1 MKNLQIE
8 QIIHPVLFALSQSV
22 PKIEQIIYPVLFA
35 LSKILGVGV
44 GPDGGWG
51 PLDGGAT
58 GGGQAGFGAHS
69 TVGSGVPPGAG
80 SGVPP
85 GAQVEILKS

>member
-1 MKNLQIE
+1 MPWADLICSILKNLLIE

-51 PLDGGAT
+51 PLVG
-58 GGGQAGFGAHS
+58 
-69 TVGSGVPPGAG
+69 VGSIGGV
-80 SGVPP
+80 
-85 GAQVEILKS
+85 